1 MPGPRWRSLLV
12 RAVVTMVAVT
22 ACVALA
28 HWGLLR
34 DKSYDRIPDALG
46 FGHIGLGLVGALW
59 PWVVFEHEREDSGF
73 PIKGLVPWTLVS
85 GPLVGALGVVAAA
98 TWPLITGQFTVSGSV
113 QEPNT
118 PQAVLT
124 LLFLVW
130 ASTNAGLATGMP
142 IFASVAV
149 PRGALICLLPW
160 LGTIFASCLTLH
172 ALGDEVADAGTVMV
186 SALAVLIT
194 ALLLIASSILTK
206 WFRPNGRWLERH
218 RGTLRTTQEIQQLR
232 LERQRRQP
240 PPDPYTGPDRE

>member
-34 DKSYDRIPDALG
+34 DKSYDRIPDAVG

-73 PIKGLVPWTLVS
+73 PVKGLVPWTLVT
-85 GPLVGALGVVAAA
+85 GPLVGLLGVGAAA
-98 TWPLITGQFTVSGSV
+98 TWPLITGQFTLSGSV
-113 QEPNT
+113 QEPTT
-118 PQAVLT
+118 PQAALT
-124 LLFLVW
+124 LLFVVW
-130 ASTNAGLATGMP
+130 ATTNAGLATGMP

-149 PRGALICLLPW
+149 PRGALICVLPW
-160 LGTIFASCLTLH
+160 LGTILAGCLAVHT
-172 ALGDEVADAGTVMV
+172 LGDEVADAGTVAITA
-186 SALAVLIT
+186 SAVLIT
-194 ALLLIASSILTK
+194 ALLLIASCVLTT
-206 WFRPNGRWLERH
+206 WFRPNGVWDERR
-218 RGTLRTTQEIQQLR
+218 RGPLRTTQEIQQLR

-240 PPDPYTGPDRE
+240 PPGPYTGPDRE